1 MHILCFLSTALFF
14 IFSTH
19 VFADEIET
27 GRSQQEIEKEILRK
41 EVEEQ
46 KKLDRETY
54 PDLSKEERRE
64 RDIEIEKATKELF

>member
-1 MHILCFLSTALFF
+1 MHMMCLLSTALFL
-14 IFSTH
+14 IFSTQ
-19 VFADEIET
+19 VFAHEIET
-27 GRSQQEIEKEILRK
+27 DRNRQEIEKEILRK

-64 RDIEIEKATKELF
+64 RDREIEKAAKELF